1 MNSIAYNFATSLRW
15 YPNKI
20 KLNSLYI
27 LYKIIFV
34 VRHSLENILCNF
46 ITIKVREKTNLTCQ
60 RSLQSNLY
68 AANDEELNYQG
79 LYGIELLNVSISL
92 QYLLKN
98 KCYHCC
104 VNTQQE
110 HYLIDFFF
118 TISTLL
124 IYIFFG
130 CHRWNYK

>member
-1 MNSIAYNFATSLRW
+1 MNSIAYNFATSLRR

-46 ITIKVREKTNLTCQ
+46 IVRQGPDTLILTIKVRVKTNLTCQ

-92 QYLLKN
+92 QYIYKN

-104 VNTQQE
+104 VNTQE

-118 TISTLL
+118 LQFQH
-124 IYIFFG
+124 Y
-130 CHRWNYK
+130 

>member
-1 MNSIAYNFATSLRW
+1 MNSIAYNFATSLRR

-46 ITIKVREKTNLTCQ
+46 IVLQGPDTLILTIKVREKTNLTCQ
-60 RSLQSNLY
+60 QRNFQSNLY

-92 QYLLKN
+92 QYL
-98 KCYHCC
+98 
-104 VNTQQE
+104 
-110 HYLIDFFF
+110 
-118 TISTLL
+118 
-124 IYIFFG
+124 
-130 CHRWNYK
+130 